1 VTPTVIEKMLENV
14 SGELPGT
21 ADLDDLSDSAGFQIV
36 DIPSNDFLLTIA
48 KNNLPEISASRSPVH
63 ESEEPA

>member
-48 KNNLPEISASRSPVH
+48 KNNLPEISAGSPVH